1 MYRLT
6 GFINPSGIHTRDDA
20 YYIDYRTAVQ
30 YLKSHYLIG
39 DLVIAILPDA
49 VSHYADLQSHY
60 YVQHYTFRQVFYDPS
75 ESSPL
80 YLEKTEESQPLQI

>member
-20 YYIDYRTAVQ
+20 YYIDYRTSAQ
-30 YLKSHYLIG
+30 YLKSHYLNG
-39 DLVIAILPDA
+39 DLIISILPDA
-49 VSHYADLQSHY
+49 VSHYADLESHY

-75 ESSPL
+75 ESSTL
-80 YLEKTEESQPLQI
+80 YLEKISR